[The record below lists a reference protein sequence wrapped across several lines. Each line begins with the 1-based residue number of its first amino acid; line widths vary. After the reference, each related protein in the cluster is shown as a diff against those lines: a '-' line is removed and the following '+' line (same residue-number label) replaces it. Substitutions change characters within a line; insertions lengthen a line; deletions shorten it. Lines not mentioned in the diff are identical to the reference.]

1 MEVEVWALWLAFA
14 ITRTRRQLDHFA
26 SAVFLEHR
34 FPCFDRPQNPTLVT
48 FARFEPNYTAR
59 RVADEDCK
67 TVGCPGHDTEKPQR
81 RPFHL
86 RGRRREFRRVDRGG
100 SNRPRTSRWQKNR
113 TLPGR
118 AQRPE
123 RDRP

>member
-1 MEVEVWALWLAFA
+1 MALARWPLRLSIA
-14 ITRTRRQLDHFA
+14 ISRTRGQLDHFA

-48 FARFEPNYTAR
+48 FARFEPNDTAR

-67 TVGCPGHDTEKPQR
+67 TVGCPGHDTEQPQR

-86 RGRRREFRRVDRGG
+86 RGRRPEFRRFARPGP
-100 SNRPRTSRWQKNR
+100 NRPPRFRFNKHPTPPW
-113 TLPGR
+113 TP
-118 AQRPE
+118 QR
-123 RDRP
+123 

>member
-1 MEVEVWALWLAFA
+1 MALARWPLRLSVA
-14 ITRTRRQLDHFA
+14 ISRTRGQLDHFA

-48 FARFEPNYTAR
+48 FARFEPNDTTR

-67 TVGCPGHDTEKPQR
+67 TVGCPGHDTEQPQR

-86 RGRRREFRRVDRGG
+86 RGRRREFRRLDMCG
-100 SNRPRTSRWQKNR
+100 SHRPRKS
-113 TLPGR
+113 GM
-118 AQRPE
+118 PE
-123 RDRP
+123 YLTVAR